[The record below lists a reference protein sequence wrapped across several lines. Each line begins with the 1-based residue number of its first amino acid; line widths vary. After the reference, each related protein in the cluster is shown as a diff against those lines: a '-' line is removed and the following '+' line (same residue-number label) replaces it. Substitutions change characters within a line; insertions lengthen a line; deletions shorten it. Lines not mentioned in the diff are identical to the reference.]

1 MSAYLIPIAL
11 SALFALFW
19 WWYGGTGAPMPAQ
32 ERDALLA
39 ELEATDTSDHQQ
51 AALTEVRELMASD
64 DGKEFVMQNLVRYR
78 PKALYPEGHLFG
90 DDPRAADK
98 RYARAIWWPLLRQGN
113 LILLVARRTGN
124 FVVPEGADAWH
135 YVALVRYRSRR
146 DFLKF
151 AIAANKADS
160 FIHKWAAIEKTHIFP
175 VRPIVSLFAVR
186 TIVGLLLLAL
196 GLTLQRLIA

>member
-1 MSAYLIPIAL
+1 MFAYLIPIAL
-11 SALFALFW
+11 SVLFALFL
-19 WWYGGTGAPMPAQ
+19 WWYGGNGKPMPAQ

-39 ELEATDTSDHQQ
+39 ELQATDTTDHQQ

-78 PKALYPEGHLFG
+78 PKALYPEGHSFG

-175 VRPIVSLFAVR
+175 VRPIVSLFAVH
-186 TIVGLLLLAL
+186 TMVAL
-196 GLTLQRLIA
+196 FLFTLGTLILKAIA